1 MLYLFL
7 NVFVHAAL
15 QNWEVLY
22 QQDTP
27 VAPRFDV
34 NAPDL
39 YIPAMGFITYVLV
52 AGLALGTQNRYGSGA
67 GKSLEAESEAERF
80 LVRPAGFLQSCW
92 GSRPAQHWCGSSW
105 RCWRCCCRSTS

>member
-1 MLYLFL
+1 M
-7 NVFVHAAL
+7 AL
-15 QNWEVLY
+15 QNWEVCY

-52 AGLALGTQNRYGSGA
+52 AGLALGTQNRYHTA
-67 GKSLEAESEAERF
+67 A
-80 LVRPAGFLQSCW
+80 LVFQSIQLFCCVWGGFLE
-92 GSRPAQHWCGSSW
+92 
-105 RCWRCCCRSTS
+105 

>member
-1 MLYLFL
+1 MS
-7 NVFVHAAL
+7 
-15 QNWEVLY
+15 Y

-52 AGLALGTQNRYGSGA
+52 AGLALGTQNRYTFT
-67 GKSLEAESEAERF
+67 F
-80 LVRPAGFLQSCW
+80 LLLITRDYCRVRRNIIHFVPSGFLQSCW
-92 GSRPAQHWCGSSW
+92 EFRPVQRWCG
-105 RCWRCCCRSTS
+105 

>member
-1 MLYLFL
+1 MAL
-7 NVFVHAAL
+7 L
-15 QNWEVLY
+15 QNWEVCY

-52 AGLALGTQNRYGSGA
+52 AGLALGTQNRYHA
-67 GKSLEAESEAERF
+67 AKSSIYSIVFLE
-80 LVRPAGFLQSCW
+80 
-92 GSRPAQHWCGSSW
+92 
-105 RCWRCCCRSTS
+105 

>member
-1 MLYLFL
+1 M
-7 NVFVHAAL
+7 VL
-15 QNWEVLY
+15 QNWEVCY

-52 AGLALGTQNRYGSGA
+52 AGLALGTQNRYRDA
-67 GKSLEAESEAERF
+67 
-80 LVRPAGFLQSCW
+80 V
-92 GSRPAQHWCGSSW
+92 
-105 RCWRCCCRSTS
+105 

>member
-1 MLYLFL
+1 M
-7 NVFVHAAL
+7 AL
-15 QNWEVLY
+15 QNWEVCY

-52 AGLALGTQNRYGSGA
+52 AGLALGTQNRYHTATLFFCLKKKKKKVQSIQLV
-67 GKSLEAESEAERF
+67 SLKKPIFVF
-80 LVRPAGFLQSCW
+80 LPHQHFLYNFFFFIYVLSLYY
-92 GSRPAQHWCGSSW
+92 GV
-105 RCWRCCCRSTS
+105 

>member
-1 MLYLFL
+1 MQMVLESDLKHEL
-7 NVFVHAAL
+7 NSVHVVPK
-15 QNWEVLY
+15 NWEVCY

-52 AGLALGTQNRYGSGA
+52 AGLALGTQNRYHTISFY
-67 GKSLEAESEAERF
+67 KRIYLF
-80 LVRPAGFLQSCW
+80 IY
-92 GSRPAQHWCGSSW
+92 
-105 RCWRCCCRSTS
+105 

>member
-1 MLYLFL
+1 MS
-7 NVFVHAAL
+7 
-15 QNWEVLY
+15 Y

-52 AGLALGTQNRYGSGA
+52 AGLALGTQNRYTYIHVFINVIQVSA
-67 GKSLEAESEAERF
+67 KVANADLF
-80 LVRPAGFLQSCW
+80 YCL
-92 GSRPAQHWCGSSW
+92 
-105 RCWRCCCRSTS
+105 

>member
-1 MLYLFL
+1 M
-7 NVFVHAAL
+7 AL
-15 QNWEVLY
+15 QNWEVCY

-52 AGLALGTQNRYGSGA
+52 AGLALGTQNRYHTA
-67 GKSLEAESEAERF
+67 ALFFFLLKKKPKNYLCLSLYYG
-80 LVRPAGFLQSCW
+80 V
-92 GSRPAQHWCGSSW
+92 
-105 RCWRCCCRSTS
+105 